1 MADIVLKD
9 KQGNAVTYPG
19 VETIEIP
26 TENGEMQLFT
36 AGDGGGGGGLE
47 NWNIFLKVWTAPAPT
62 SADLS
67 YVTVATP
74 EEIAASG
81 ITLYPLGATEGQLR
95 TVLVMVRSTNS
106 AMYSSPGGSMGG
118 LLLTNAQITYAY
130 NTNTNTN
137 GVIAYQSSTTANA
150 ATTVGSDKSSRWQMY
165 NGGVKL
171 YDTEGLV
178 AYSSTNMMFVPRGTY
193 IVILLQHKTNTI
205 SETPTS

>member
-9 KQGNAVTYPG
+9 KRGNTITYPG

-26 TENGEMQLFT
+26 TESGEMQLFS
-36 AGDGGGGGGLE
+36 AGAGGGSGLE
-47 NWNIFLKVWTAPAPT
+47 NWNIFLKVWTAPTPT

-81 ITLYPLGATEGQLR
+81 ITLYPLGATTGQLR
-95 TVLVMVRSTNS
+95 TVLAMVRSTNS
-106 AMYSSPGGSMGG
+106 AMYSSVSGSTGG

-130 NTNTNTN
+130 SSNTNTN
-137 GVIAYQSSTTANA
+137 GVVAYQASSTTNT
-150 ATTVGSDKSSRWQMY
+150 ATTVGSDKSSKWQMY

-171 YDTEGLV
+171 DNAEGLV
-178 AYSSTNMMFVPRGTY
+178 AYSSTNMTFVPRGTY